1 MSLFSKLCFVLRTDG
16 GIYLINA
23 FKNKI
28 FSQFIQRRFNFGL
41 GLLIHHDAD
50 LRGLQCAGIGNNF
63 SVGRRARI
71 EIIRFHNGIHFSP
84 ELIIGDN
91 VSIQDDVHIGC
102 IEKIIIGDGALI
114 ASKVYISDHNH
125 GNYNGVGQD
134 EPSIPPRLR
143 RIVSKAV
150 YIGKNVWIGEGV
162 IVLPGVTIGDFSII
176 GANSVVTST
185 IPAYSIAVGSP
196 AKIIKQYSVTDRFW
210 SRSV

>member
-102 IEKIIIGDGALI
+102 IEKIIIGDGVLI

-125 GNYNGVGQD
+125 GNYSGSHQD
-134 EPSIPPRLR
+134 EPTTEPRLR
-143 RIVSKAV
+143 LVTHNPV
-150 YIGKNVWIGEGV
+150 TIGRNVWIGEMV
-162 IVLPGVTIGDFSII
+162 SILPGVSIGEGTII
-176 GANSVVTST
+176 GANSVVVSDL
-185 IPAYSIAVGSP
+185 PPNCIAVGVP
-196 AKIIKQYSVTDRFW
+196 ARIIKTFDVSVLNW
-210 SRSV
+210 KKV